1 MTFVSTM
8 GYAVPTPDRVY
19 IKILNEA
26 ARYPDGVN
34 YSTIAKA
41 LFPGK
46 GKCQNIDLFKSLVG
60 NGCIL
65 FSHCGEHDRKFYYK
79 VTDKGLKLL
88 EFSNQFADI
97 VDFYEIAKSR
107 MFAEFMMEIVFRA
120 KAGYS
125 SKDFAARLS
134 QLLSYKDSNSCAAEW
149 ITLKCEPKALHACQV
164 HMRNMISKIKWL
176 PEYFAYVSSK

>member
-1 MTFVSTM
+1 MTFVPTM

-26 ARYPDGVN
+26 ARYPDGVH

-46 GKCQNIDLFKSLVG
+46 GKGQNIDLFKSLIG
-60 NGCIL
+60 NGCIR

-107 MFAEFMMEIVFRA
+107 TFAEFMMEIVFRA
-120 KAGYS
+120 KARYS

>member
-1 MTFVSTM
+1 MTFVPTM

-26 ARYPDGVN
+26 ARYPDGVH

-46 GKCQNIDLFKSLVG
+46 GKGQNIDLFKSLIG
-60 NGCIL
+60 NGCIR

-88 EFSNQFADI
+88 EFSNQFA
-97 VDFYEIAKSR
+97 A
-107 MFAEFMMEIVFRA
+107 
-120 KAGYS
+120 
-125 SKDFAARLS
+125 
-134 QLLSYKDSNSCAAEW
+134 Q
-149 ITLKCEPKALHACQV
+149 
-164 HMRNMISKIKWL
+164 
-176 PEYFAYVSSK
+176 

>member
-8 GYAVPTPDRVY
+8 NYVVPTPDRVY

-46 GKCQNIDLFKSLVG
+46 GKCQNIDLFVSLIG
-60 NGCIL
+60 NDCIQ
-65 FSHCGEHDRKFYYK
+65 FSHKGERGKKFYK

-97 VDFYEIAKSR
+97 VDFYEIAKSHT
-107 MFAEFMMEIVFRA
+107 FAEFMMEIVFRA
-120 KAGYS
+120 KARYS

-134 QLLSYKDSNSCAAEW
+134 KLLSYKDSNSCAFEW
-149 ITLKCEPKALHACQV
+149 ITLKCEPKVLHACQV
-164 HMRNMISKIKWL
+164 HMRNMISRIKWL
-176 PEYFAYVSSK
+176 PEYFAYVGSK